1 MLEYLKSRLSST
13 MKKNHENKFKTPEG
27 YFKSFNERLM
37 DKIAKEDSI
46 IPENDGFSVP
56 DGYFEEV
63 PKKVLT
69 KIAPKVISL
78 NNYRK
83 YYFAAAAI
91 AALFVLA
98 FIFKQE
104 NEPEFGF
111 NDLASAELD
120 AYFLDANSDFTS
132 DDLFEAL
139 VIEDLTIMDITE
151 TDDSF
156 EKELILDYLDENVD
170 EIEDLNL
177 DYEEFN

>member
-1 MLEYLKSRLSST
+1 
-13 MKKNHENKFKTPEG
+13 MKKNHENTFKTPEG
-27 YFKSFNERLM
+27 YFESFNERLI

-63 PKKVLT
+63 PKKILA
-69 KIAPKVISL
+69 KITPKVIRL

-91 AALFVLA
+91 AALFVLG

-120 AYFLDANSDFTS
+120 AYFLDANSDFS
-132 DDLFEAL
+132 SYELAEA
-139 VIEDLTIMDITE
+139 VGTEDITIMDITE

-156 EKELILDYLDENVD
+156 ENEMILDYLDENVD